1 MAESLFA
8 SLLHSLDQSSISQI
22 ASLLREPEQ
31 NISKGMESSIASVL
45 GAMVS
50 NAGDPGGLGKM
61 LDLVPSN
68 FGEMS
73 WSKMAAGLSSA
84 GSSLIDTGKQ
94 LLPGLFG
101 SSSSSVADAV
111 ARDSGIGPAKATT
124 LLAMAAPMVLGFL
137 SRRVRDQGWSMR
149 ELSSALLREG
159 ATIRTGLPAG
169 VDDLFWP
176 RASAATASSP
186 VIAQAVQHE
195 TSSRAGWLG
204 VLTLGA
210 AALGGFWLWTHIRR
224 PVETAAVQTT
234 GEANRLTEEAGRWAG
249 SIKRRLPNGIDVP
262 RNGIESRLL
271 NIIDGT
277 DVTGRTSWLDFDH
290 LMFDSGSSKLRP
302 DSAEQLDHIAA
313 ILRAY
318 PNVQLN
324 IAGFTDHVG
333 SSAENLELSRARA
346 ESVKKALVSRGISPD
361 RLAVQGFGE
370 TLSDNST
377 TAARA
382 SNRRVAVQVAQR

>member
-324 IAGFTDHVG
+324 IAGFTDNVG

>member
-204 VLTLGA
+204 VLALGA

-277 DVTGRTSWLDFDH
+277 DVSGRTSWLDFDH

-324 IAGFTDHVG
+324 IAGFTDNVG

>member
-22 ASLLREPEQ
+22 ASSLREPEQ

-50 NAGDPGGLGKM
+50 KAGDPGGLGKM

-101 SSSSSVADAV
+101 SSSSSVANAV

-324 IAGFTDHVG
+324 IAGFTDNVG